1 MSRRSETASKIARMA
16 DRPQRAATSD
26 PAPRAR
32 PADESDRTVRMSLDL
47 TAPLYEDLTAWIRT
61 VAGPRVGRARVTN
74 ADTLRALVRVLL
86 DDQAVADEVI
96 RRLSSST
103 HVSM

>member
-1 MSRRSETASKIARMA
+1 MA
-16 DRPQRAATSD
+16 ERPSPPPATPD
-26 PAPRAR
+26 PGPRVR
-32 PADESDRTVRMSLDL
+32 PADDSTRTVRVSLDL

-86 DDQAVADEVI
+86 DEAEVADEVI
-96 RRLSSST
+96 RRLRTDLSK
-103 HVSM
+103 